1 MHCGRQRHSRT
12 FRDGRLAVLLVAL
25 VGLSGCGSNLGEVT
39 GVVTLDGQPLRGGGD
54 VRATVY
60 FQPVSGNG
68 TTASGL
74 LNESGQY
81 RISSGSQQG
90 VAPGEYVVTISAT
103 QLVRSPSG
111 GPAGGKRITDP
122 SYANA
127 STSGFKCTVEAGDN
141 EYNLALNSK
150 PAGNTARRTP

>member
-1 MHCGRQRHSRT
+1 MHCGRQLRSRS
-12 FRDGRLAVLLVAL
+12 FRSSRLALLLFAL
-25 VGLSGCGSNLGEVT
+25 MILSGCGSDLGQVT
-39 GVVTLDGQPLRGGGD
+39 GAVTLDGQPLRGGGD

-81 RISSGSQQG
+81 KISSGSQKG

-103 QLVRSPSG
+103 QLVRSPTG
-111 GPAGGKRITDP
+111 APAGGKAIIDP
-122 SYANA
+122 NYANA
-127 STSGFKCTVEAGDN
+127 GTSGFKCTVAAGEN
-141 EYNLALNSK
+141 EYDLALNSK